1 MRLNNLTNYNMKIQ
15 LVSYKYNISGKK
27 RIDLTAS
34 IFNDSKADVI
44 MFSGK
49 TIFNSNELSLLQS
62 MINNKKT
69 FGIFEVQKCYVSYL
83 LRINHALFIIKNGKI
98 ENLYSNQLFATS
110 KDINNNIDLAKRLIL
125 ELETRRKLVVDGIHF
140 TILQCGENNIL
151 ANKTTH
157 DADRNYVYFRFKEN
171 KELDDRFTKILETT
185 DVFLNPIHTPM
196 GNLGKM
202 YVRKEFFSYNSRYYF
217 SANNSGDPKN
227 NRFTKLES
235 SNMIYGYFNG
245 KRMQPEYT
253 KYDHF
258 SDYRIDIFEIDATS
272 L

>member
-1 MRLNNLTNYNMKIQ
+1 MKIQ

-34 IFNDSKADVI
+34 LFNDSKADVI

-49 TIFNSNELSLLQS
+49 TIFNDNELSLLQS
-62 MINNKKT
+62 MIKNEKA

-83 LRINHALFIIKNGKI
+83 LRINHALYTIKNGKI
-98 ENLYSNQLFATS
+98 ENLFSNQLFATS
-110 KDINNNIDLAKRLIL
+110 EDINNNIDLARRLIL
-125 ELETRRKLVVDGIHF
+125 ELETRRKLVINGVCF

-151 ANKTTH
+151 ANKMTH
-157 DADRNYVYFRFKEN
+157 GSDINYAYFRFKEN

-202 YVRKEFFSYNSRYYF
+202 YVRKQFLSSSNKYYF
-217 SANNSGDPKN
+217 SASNTGDPKI

-235 SNMIYGYFNG
+235 PNMIYGYYNG
-245 KRMQPEYT
+245 KRMKPIET
-253 KYDHF
+253 KYD
-258 SDYRIDIFEIDATS
+258 DYGEYRIDLFEIDK
-272 L
+272 